1 MGLTGVSGRTYN
13 IINFMLSDDSLN
25 EAGRY
30 IDALNLARAIG
41 CVNARHDAYIRWV
54 IARLVRD
61 MKNIERYAAVF
72 GFNFIV
78 HTAAKGED
86 GLSNVERIE
95 GYVPYIWP
103 EMSSNGDDAS
113 ITETKKV
120 SIATAL
126 VGYFEHYGTQIG
138 FENSSVGDDADE

>member
-1 MGLTGVSGRTYN
+1 MGLTGVSGRKYN

-41 CVNARHDAYIRWV
+41 CINARHDTYIRRV
-54 IARLVRD
+54 IARLVRG
-61 MKNIERYAAVF
+61 MSNIERYAATF

-86 GLSNVERIE
+86 GLGDVERIE
-95 GYVPYIWP
+95 GYTPYIWP
-103 EMSSNGDDAS
+103 EMSSNGDDDSVSDA
-113 ITETKKV
+113 ETKKV
-120 SIATAL
+120 SIAAAL
-126 VGYFEHYGTQIG
+126 VGYFQHYGTQIG
-138 FENSSVGDDADE
+138 FGQIDDTDE